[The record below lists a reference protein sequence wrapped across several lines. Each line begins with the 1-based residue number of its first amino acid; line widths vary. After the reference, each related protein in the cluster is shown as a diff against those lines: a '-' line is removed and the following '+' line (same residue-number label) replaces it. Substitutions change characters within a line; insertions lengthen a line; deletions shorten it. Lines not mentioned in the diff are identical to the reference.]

1 MKGKRSDFHP
11 KKMTS
16 KNNDEIK
23 NNKIQKI

>member
-1 MKGKRSDFHP
+1 MKGKGATSIR